1 MSTLDRVIFQIKDLF
16 IKYQSFIVFSMI
28 VLSIPV
34 LLSYVPY
41 VNLVYTLDKGVL
53 IYLLMVL
60 IFIRPSMRLL
70 LMFGITLLLSALILL
85 LLGLAYLAE
94 QVGNII
100 FLLLA
105 IKIFSLIFAY
115 FKKLKVEK

>member
-1 MSTLDRVIFQIKDLF
+1 MGKLDRIIIEIKNLF
-16 IKYQSFIVFSMI
+16 VKYQSFIVFSMI
-28 VLSIPV
+28 ALGIPV

-70 LMFGITLLLSALILL
+70 LTFGIALLFAALILV
-85 LLGLAYLAE
+85 LLGFAALAE

-100 FLLLA
+100 FFLLV
-105 IKIFSLIFAY
+105 IRVFSLIFTY
-115 FKKLKVEK
+115 FKKLRVEK